1 MSKKLYALIVGLVG
15 VACTATS
22 LVVEYFAPEYSTQVN
37 TVCNLVQPFVAD
49 ILVIFVVTE
58 VAKVAKKK

>member
-15 VACTATS
+15 VVCTATS
-22 LVVEYFAPEYSTQVN
+22 LLVEYFAPEYIVQVN

-49 ILVIFVVTE
+49 LLVIFVVTE
-58 VAKVAKKK
+58 VSKAAKKK